1 MKKIFKKN
9 QVIITALAIMIAVA
23 GYINYSDNHL
33 GIDKTLKKAS
43 TKTSQKDEEE
53 TQETDA
59 IVEEIESLDYDITD
73 ETAMAEENQKAAE
86 EEKETETPGEAVLT
100 GASGFVAEAKVS
112 REQVRSANKETLLE
126 IINNENLGEEQK
138 QEAVNSM
145 VNMTNLAE
153 QEEAAELLLDAQGFQ
168 NVVVNLTGDSADV
181 IVPKEYMEDAK
192 HLEKLLAY
200 KDDEQVLKTLREIKM
215 HSKQELAD
223 YLKRTQHVEIDTNSV
238 FDIQIKRLHEY
249 KRQQM
254 NALYAIYKYKEIK
267 KGNLPK
273 RPITMIFGAKA
284 APAYTIAKDIIHL
297 ILCLQQLIENDPV
310 VSKYMKIVMV
320 ENYNVTK
327 AEKLIPACDISEQIS
342 LASKEASG
350 TGNMKFMLNG
360 AVTLG
365 TEDGANVEIHEL
377 VGDENIYI
385 FGKKSEEVIKLYED
399 ASYCSREI
407 YESDATVE
415 ELVDFI
421 ISKEMIQIG
430 DPVNLGRLYK
440 EIVSKDWFMAL
451 LDVREYIQKKEE
463 MLADYE
469 DQTAWAKKALVNIA
483 KAGYFSADRTIA
495 EYNRD
500 IWKLS

>member
-73 ETAMAEENQKAAE
+73 ETAMTEENQKAAE

-181 IVPKEYMEDAK
+181 IVPKEYMEDANRAQIEDIVK
-192 HLEKLLAY
+192 R
-200 KDDEQVLKTLREIKM
+200 KTN
-215 HSKQELAD
+215 
-223 YLKRTQHVEIDTNSV
+223 V
-238 FDIQIKRLHEY
+238 
-249 KRQQM
+249 
-254 NALYAIYKYKEIK
+254 
-267 KGNLPK
+267 
-273 RPITMIFGAKA
+273 A
-284 APAYTIAKDIIHL
+284 A
-297 ILCLQQLIENDPV
+297 E
-310 VSKYMKIVMV
+310 KIVI
-320 ENYNVTK
+320 TP
-327 AEKLIPACDISEQIS
+327 LDG
-342 LASKEASG
+342 G
-350 TGNMKFMLNG
+350 TG
-360 AVTLG
+360 
-365 TEDGANVEIHEL
+365 
-377 VGDENIYI
+377 EN
-385 FGKKSEEVIKLYED
+385 E
-399 ASYCSREI
+399 
-407 YESDATVE
+407 
-415 ELVDFI
+415 
-421 ISKEMIQIG
+421 
-430 DPVNLGRLYK
+430 
-440 EIVSKDWFMAL
+440 
-451 LDVREYIQKKEE
+451 
-463 MLADYE
+463 
-469 DQTAWAKKALVNIA
+469 
-483 KAGYFSADRTIA
+483 
-495 EYNRD
+495 
-500 IWKLS
+500 